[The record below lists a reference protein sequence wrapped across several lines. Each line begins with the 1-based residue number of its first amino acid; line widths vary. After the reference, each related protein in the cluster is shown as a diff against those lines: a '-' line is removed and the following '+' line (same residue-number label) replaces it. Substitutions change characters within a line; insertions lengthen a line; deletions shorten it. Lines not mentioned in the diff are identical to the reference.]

1 MCPRCAVGR
10 KNKTAGN
17 VRFACLAT
25 GRLSVNETCLRQSG
39 APLLR
44 SGRTGATKTVALT
57 TRPRLASEI
66 GANRRLSNQGKRS
79 RSMGWASET
88 MTEASQRAIQRVTA
102 MEERQDW
109 TAANTEAFESAA
121 NAEVASGGDEPLL

>member
-1 MCPRCAVGR
+1 
-10 KNKTAGN
+10 
-17 VRFACLAT
+17 
-25 GRLSVNETCLRQSG
+25 
-39 APLLR
+39 
-44 SGRTGATKTVALT
+44 
-57 TRPRLASEI
+57 
-66 GANRRLSNQGKRS
+66 
-79 RSMGWASET
+79 MGWASET